1 MLSGVYS
8 ASMERSA
15 LREYTTDAIRFW
27 EPWRIVYNLALAAIV
42 ILYFALGYPQ
52 SKSLIS
58 VDFCLG
64 IFLLAVVA
72 NVAYCAAYI
81 VDIFAQASGFR
92 EVWQRYRKLLFV
104 IGTLFAVIITR
115 FIVMGMFGSIR

>member
-1 MLSGVYS
+1 M
-8 ASMERSA
+8 
-15 LREYTTDAIRFW
+15 REYTTDAIRFW